1 MRQPVKS
8 KLFPDSADNFC
19 LNKNFHH
26 TIFGLDVSKS
36 IPNLPTCADRPLH
49 CKWAFK
55 KIEAFKK
62 ILYPLIEQCSKH
74 NSTLE
79 IWWHVQ
85 ETRASYHYVG
95 KLEIRLE
102 NQMVC
107 AILFGKCQ
115 KLIGCHFR
123 PCNFYTFSGQFS
135 WFRYTLWVILPQDQH
150 LMGLT
155 DRRKK
160 AQKLVDSCKN
170 WKILTISRK

>member
-62 ILYPLIEQCSKH
+62 ILYPPMFVAKFC
-74 NSTLE
+74 
-79 IWWHVQ
+79 VD
-85 ETRASYHYVG
+85 
-95 KLEIRLE
+95 
-102 NQMVC
+102 
-107 AILFGKCQ
+107 GKCFM
-115 KLIGCHFR
+115 KIF
-123 PCNFYTFSGQFS
+123 FSLGIFS
-135 WFRYTLWVILPQDQH
+135 
-150 LMGLT
+150 
-155 DRRKK
+155 DRLKH
-160 AQKLVDSCKN
+160 
-170 WKILTISRK
+170 IS